1 MIDSLI
7 QHRSKL
13 EAAMNWADSLTSIL
27 KQINEYYRD
36 IQIDENKLLEY
47 PDQGEVVEGINTIE
61 IEEDKA
67 NEEILDDKK
76 TFQDIEEE
84 IRQMLAEDEANDGN
98 LPNP

>member
-1 MIDSLI
+1 MACHPSMPGSMFCSG
-7 QHRSKL
+7 HPEKL
-13 EAAMNWADSLTSIL
+13 TRKMEISN
-27 KQINEYYRD
+27 R
-36 IQIDENKLLEY
+36 
-47 PDQGEVVEGINTIE
+47 IE
-61 IEEDKA
+61 IEVDKA